1 MEVMLNDFALS
12 KETQATFL
20 DISKKNLG
28 IDFSI
33 TVLNTIKCVLE
44 NVITPRSVPDFQPTL
59 SESVPVKILQVGRVH
74 DSAM

>member
-20 DISKKNLG
+20 EISKKNLR
-28 IDFSI
+28 IDFFV

-59 SESVPVKILQVGRVH
+59 SESVPVKILSISLIRGK
-74 DSAM
+74 SP